1 MLSTTTGPLGCVPKI
16 PRCLWPPDSLLA
28 GSGVGAMGQQT
39 PGSSRSLSSLPGW
52 THPVQIGLSFLVP
65 VELFYFYFGFL
76 FFCFFGF
83 FFCTCLFTSLS

>member
-1 MLSTTTGPLGCVPKI
+1 MCPQNPQVPAATGFSSLCG
-16 PRCLWPPDSLLA
+16 LWHGA
-28 GSGVGAMGQQT
+28 VGQRT
-39 PGSSRSLSSLPGW
+39 LGSSRSLLSLPGW

-76 FFCFFGF
+76 VF